1 MKKQEQVT
9 EEYTLSF
16 EFFPATDAEAQARFW
31 RTVGCLET
39 LSPAF
44 FSMTCGALGS
54 SRDSGFDML
63 GQLASESDVPVAAH
77 LTCGGRT
84 HDDVQQDLRFLRSL
98 GVDRLVAL
106 RGDAPDSMPNTGSGS
121 EGDANVCR
129 YASDLVEIARADGWS
144 DISVAAYPEVHP
156 EATSAVADLN
166 ALKYKLDAGGTR
178 AITQF
183 FYDPEVLL
191 RFRDQMD
198 AVGLAQPL
206 VPGVLPIHDIE
217 KVITFSQRCGAAIP
231 INLVDEFR
239 VWAHDEEAS
248 HELAVAHS
256 IALCETLRQEG
267 FDHFH
272 FYTLNRSDL
281 SYEVANLLIGERVTG
296 LAAA

>member
-1 MKKQEQVT
+1 MNKETQDGAP
-9 EEYTLSF
+9 YTLSF
-16 EFFPATDAEAQARFW
+16 EFFPASDVEAQGRFW

-54 SRDSGFDML
+54 RRDSGFDML
-63 GQLASESDVPVAAH
+63 GQLARETQVPVAAH

-84 HDDVQQDLRFLRSL
+84 HLQVSDDLAHLRSL

-106 RGDAPDSMPNTGSGS
+106 RGDLPADGNSTNTQQ
-121 EGDANVCR
+121 DASVCR
-129 YASDLVEIARADGWS
+129 YASDLVELACAQQWS

-156 EATSAVADLN
+156 EASSADADLS

-191 RFRDQMD
+191 RFRDRMD
-198 AVGLAQPL
+198 SAGIDQPL

-281 SYEVANLLIGERVTG
+281 SYEVANLLIGERSVG

>member
-1 MKKQEQVT
+1 MNQHT
-9 EEYTLSF
+9 EEDGGYALSF
-16 EFFPATDAEAQARFW
+16 EFFPATTPEAQARFW

-44 FSMTCGALGS
+44 FSMTCGAMGS
-54 SRDSGFDML
+54 TRDNSFDML
-63 GQLASESDVPVAAH
+63 GQLALASDVPVAAH
-77 LTCGGRT
+77 LTCGNRSTEAVRT
-84 HDDVQQDLRFLRSL
+84 DLAHLRAH

-106 RGDAPDSMPNTGSGS
+106 RGDLPETATA
-121 EGDANVCR
+121 DAQDNVSVCR
-129 YASDLVEIARADGWS
+129 YASDLVELACAERWT

-156 EATSAVADLN
+156 DAMNATADLQ

-183 FYDPEVLL
+183 FYDPDVLL
-191 RFRDQMD
+191 RFRDQMQS
-198 AVGLAQPL
+198 VGITQPL

-217 KVITFSQRCGAAIP
+217 KVITFSQRCGAEIP

-239 VWAHDEEAS
+239 VWADDSAAS
-248 HELAVAHS
+248 HELAVAQS
-256 IALCETLRQEG
+256 LSLCETLKREG

-281 SYEVANLLIGERVTG
+281 SYEVANLLVGEQATG